1 MAFSHAGESCC
12 GERRDCF
19 STAVADW
26 RSFLRKGEAVCGDA
40 SGAGRGTSLWPRPA
54 GVEASRSGAV
64 EKLRGSRAVARR
76 RVALIAAMVF
86 GLSERR
92 TGSIVSTRWM
102 SRRLIRYGDTFD
114 VSQWV
119 V

>member
-1 MAFSHAGESCC
+1 MAFSNAGESCC

-26 RSFLRKGEAVCGDA
+26 RSFLWKGEEVRGDA
-40 SGAGRGTSLWPRPA
+40 SGAERSEWPRP
-54 GVEASRSGAV
+54 GEIGASRPGAV

-76 RVALIAAMVF
+76 RVALIVTMVF

-92 TGSIVSTRWM
+92 TGSTESTR
-102 SRRLIRYGDTFD
+102 
-114 VSQWV
+114 
-119 V
+119 